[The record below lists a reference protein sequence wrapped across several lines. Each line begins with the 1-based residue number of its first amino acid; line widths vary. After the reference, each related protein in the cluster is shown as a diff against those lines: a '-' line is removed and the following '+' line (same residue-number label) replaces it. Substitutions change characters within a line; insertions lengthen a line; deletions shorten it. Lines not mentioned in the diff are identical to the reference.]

1 MSDLIESLNNKKLT
15 IKEQINAIFENNKV
29 NDLKSFLYKR
39 HFLNNCNIS
48 LIYLFHITQSAGIL
62 TTAIATSYNNTQL
75 IWIGIGINCLATLIN
90 VFEKTNINISKK
102 YMKDIQ
108 DIKDD
113 IYIDESDLD
122 FETNIKK
129 INNKFINK

>member
-108 DIKDD
+108 DIKDL
-113 IYIDESDLD
+113 I
-122 FETNIKK
+122 
-129 INNKFINK
+129 